1 MGQILTVSDLEKQ
14 EKLHFQ
20 FGKYNIIQCGVRTGK
35 TYWAMHNLTKYTRD
49 GDPHRILFLVD
60 TLSLKDAI
68 ISKYSDLCVD
78 ADEEWRRPE
87 NQWWNETNKGKIG
100 VMCYQALGARVI
112 KEDVHFLQSI
122 DVICWDECDSIFDF
136 AASSFVSAR
145 KTDFAKKFV
154 SNNEILS
161 IIQQYSTKNEYMSLI
176 LLGYWERLVNEGR
189 ILCVGLSATPERAL
203 RYYEGLT
210 SASNQGKLETAFR
223 ASCDIYYRDG
233 LELIRSLHP
242 EPGVAYFMYSP
253 YISVNKSYVPAA
265 EQQGFNVIEMHSPN
279 NKEHPMSEEQLRV
292 ADMMLTLH
300 MIPYEYDFVIVN
312 KAFQRGFDLLDSR
325 FRYLIVDSFR
335 HEDREQAGRQVFPYQ
350 RYVKTFSDAVPES
363 YKNKWLTVPECRE
376 LATEM
381 NVSDVDLKGDAH
393 GKVRSIRP
401 MTWNKL
407 QKFLEAEGYTIE
419 KARKRVN
426 GNPNPQNCY
435 RITGEW
441 HDIELVG
448 DNDFLQLV
456 EAKSSQNQGG

>member
-87 NQWWNETNKGKIG
+87 NQWWDETNKGKIG

-112 KEDVHFLQSI
+112 REDVQFLQSI

-136 AASSFVSAR
+136 AASCFASAR
-145 KTDFAKKFV
+145 KTDFAKKQI
-154 SNNEILS
+154 SNSEILS
-161 IIQQYSTKNEYMSLI
+161 AIQQYSTKNEYMSLI
-176 LLGYWERLVNEGR
+176 LLGYWEKLVNEGR
-189 ILCVGLSATPERAL
+189 ILCIGLSATPERAIK
-203 RYYEGLT
+203 YYAGLT
-210 SASNQGKLETAFR
+210 SASNQGKIETAFR
-223 ASCDIYYRDG
+223 AACDIYYRDG
-233 LELIRSLHP
+233 VELIKSLHP
-242 EPGVAYFMYSP
+242 EPGVGYLMFSPHISLNIAYLP
-253 YISVNKSYVPAA
+253 HVAR
-265 EQQGFNVIEMHSPN
+265 QGFNGLELHSLN
-279 NKEHPMSEEQLRV
+279 NKDYPMGSKQREAAE
-292 ADMMLTLH
+292 MLVTQH
-300 MIPYEYDFVIVN
+300 MLPYDVDFVIVT

-350 RYVKTFSDAVPES
+350 RYVKTFSDEVPEF
-363 YKNKWLTVPECRE
+363 YKNKWLTVSECRE
-376 LATEM
+376 LAAEM
-381 NVSDVDLKGDAH
+381 NISDVSLQGGTS
-393 GKVRSIRP
+393 GKVRSVRS

-419 KARKRVN
+419 KARKRLN
-426 GNPNPQNCY
+426 GAANAQNCY
-435 RITGEW
+435 KITGEW

-456 EAKSSQNQGG
+456 EAKSSQNQEE